1 MKHKNSLTEMGK
13 MHRSNQWLNDFAK
26 NVTSQYGE
34 DGIIE
39 KVLETVTDN
48 DNWCVEFG
56 AWDGKLFSNTYS
68 LINNKGYS
76 AVLIEADSRK
86 FRDLLNTYKRNSKV
100 IPLNA
105 FVGFEKENNL
115 DVLLEP
121 TGIPVNFDFLSINI
135 DGNDYHVWE
144 AVRNYKPKVVIIE
157 YNPTISNKINFVQEP
172 DIRINQGS
180 SLLATD
186 KLSKIKG
193 YELVAV
199 THANAIFVDLK
210 YFGLFGI
217 KNNQVDVMRT
227 DESSVTYIFNGFDGT
242 VFIRGCGKLAWHGI
256 PYRESKIQPLP
267 KWLRGYPKN
276 YGWFKKMMGNL
287 YRSLY
292 KRHII

>member
-1 MKHKNSLTEMGK
+1 
-13 MHRSNQWLNDFAK
+13 MHRPSQWLHDFAK

-34 DGIIE
+34 DGILE

-56 AWDGKLFSNTYS
+56 AWDGKLFSNTYN
-68 LINNKGYS
+68 LINNKDYL

-86 FRDLLNTYKRNSKV
+86 FRDLLKTYKKNSRV

-105 FVGFEKENNL
+105 FVGFEKENGL
-115 DVLLEP
+115 DAILEP
-121 TGIPVNFDFLSINI
+121 TGIPVNFDFLSIDI

-144 AVRNYKPKVVIIE
+144 AVQNYKPKVVVIE
-157 YNPTISNKINFVQEP
+157 YNPTISNKVNFVQKP
-172 DIRINQGS
+172 DIGINQGS

-186 KLSKIKG
+186 KLAKRKG

-199 THANAIFVDLK
+199 TKTNAIFVDSK

-217 KNNQVDVMRT
+217 KNNHVDVMRT
-227 DESSVTYIFNGFDGT
+227 NESSVTYIFNGFDGT
-242 VFIRGCGKLAWHGI
+242 VFIRGYGKLAWHGI

-276 YGWFKKMMGNL
+276 YGWFKRMIAKL